1 MIKKENIILS
11 QINILEKKFKPFK
24 DNKKKINLNDL
35 LLVIKIKLVED
46 KLKNKNLT
54 KWLFYKILFIENS
67 FLKKNFNFV
76 FKFFLKFS
84 NKNLMLSDEFSEI
97 FYDYST
103 TQEKKIFKNIFKK

>member
-1 MIKKENIILS
+1 MIEKENIILS
-11 QINILEKKFKPFK
+11 QINILKKKFKIFK
-24 DNKKKINLNDL
+24 DNKKKIDLNDL

-67 FLKKNFNFV
+67 FLKKNLVFV
-76 FKFFLKFS
+76 FKLFLKFS
-84 NKNLMLSDEFSEI
+84 NKSLILSDEFSEI

-103 TQEKKIFKNIFKK
+103 TQKKKIFKNIFKK